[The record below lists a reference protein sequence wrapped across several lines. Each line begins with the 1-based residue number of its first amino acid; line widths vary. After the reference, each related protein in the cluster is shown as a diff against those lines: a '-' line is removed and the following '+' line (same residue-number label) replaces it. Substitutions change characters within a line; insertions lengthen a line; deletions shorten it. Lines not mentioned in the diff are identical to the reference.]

1 MQALK
6 KSNILNLYKELLRQL
21 NSNGSNGAN
30 RSLVEL
36 IRAEFKQNQT
46 TSSRFCRE
54 GNEMPMMA
62 NAYVTY
68 LRSTK
73 EYMELHARYCK
84 GERSTEEAAAI
95 VGLRLPQLY
104 QDQEK

>member
-1 MQALK
+1 MQSLK
-6 KSNILNLYKELLRQL
+6 KVNILNLYKELMRQL
-21 NSNGSNGAN
+21 NSNGPHGAN

-36 IRAEFKQNQT
+36 IRAEFKQNQA

-54 GNEMPMMA
+54 GSEMPMIA

-73 EYMELHARYCK
+73 EYIELHSRYCK

-95 VGLRLPQLY
+95 VGLRLPQQY
-104 QDQEK
+104 QEK